1 VRPPEF
7 WNKRG
12 ATSTLLLPVGWIY
25 AAATARRVRRTGR
38 RAPVPVISV
47 GNLGVGG
54 AGKTP
59 VALAL
64 ARRLLAAGRAPHFLT
79 RGYGGREA
87 GPLRVDPARH
97 DYRAV
102 GDEALLLAR
111 AAPTWVSHRRAAGA
125 EAAVAAGAGVLV
137 MDDAHQNPDVAK
149 DLSLVVI
156 DGGYGFGNRRVIPA
170 GPLREPVAAG
180 LARADAAIL
189 VGDDAV
195 GARAHIGA
203 LTVLE
208 ARLVPDEAAVAALA
222 GKRVVAFC
230 GIGRPDKFFDT
241 VKAMGAALVEA
252 MPFPDHHAFT
262 PDDVMLAVEL
272 AAREGAVPVTTEKDF
287 VRLPS
292 EARPMV
298 TPVPV
303 RLEFADEAAAAA
315 LLAGLWKG
323 EKRT

>member
-12 ATSTLLLPVGWIY
+12 TTSTLLLP
-25 AAATARRVRRTGR
+25 AAWAYGFATARRVRRTGW

-97 DYRAV
+97 DHRAV

-111 AAPTWVSHRRAAGA
+111 AAPTWVSRRRAPGA
-125 EAAVAAGAGVLV
+125 CAAVEAGAGVLV

-149 DLSLVVI
+149 DLSLVVV

-170 GPLREPVAAG
+170 GPLREPVSAG

-189 VGDDAV
+189 IGDDAV
-195 GARAHIGA
+195 GARALIGA

-252 MPFPDHHAFT
+252 MPFPDHHVFT

-292 EARPMV
+292 EARLMV

-303 RLEFADEAAAAA
+303 RLEFADEAEAAA

-323 EKRT
+323 ETRT

>member
-1 VRPPEF
+1 MRPPEF
-7 WNKRG
+7 WRKRG
-12 ATSTLLLPVGWIY
+12 AASTLLLPAAWIY
-25 AAATARRVRRTGR
+25 AAATARRVRRKGW

-64 ARRLLAAGRAPHFLT
+64 ARRLIAAGRAPHFLT
-79 RGYGGREA
+79 RGYGGRQA

-97 DYRAV
+97 AHRDV

-111 AAPTWVSHRRAAGA
+111 LAPTWVARRRAPGA
-125 EAAVAAGAGVLV
+125 LAAVAAGAGCIV

-149 DLSLVVI
+149 DLSLVVV

-189 VGDDAV
+189 VGDDRA
-195 GARAHIGA
+195 GARARLGA
-203 LTVLE
+203 LPTIE

-222 GKRVVAFC
+222 GRKVVAFC

-241 VKAMGAALVEA
+241 VTAMGATLVEA
-252 MPFPDHHAFT
+252 LPFPDHHVFT

-272 AAREGAVPVTTEKDF
+272 AARAGAVPVTTEKDF
-287 VRLPS
+287 VRLPD

-303 RLEFADEAAAAA
+303 RLDFADEAAIAA
-315 LLAGLWKG
+315 LLGALWTS
-323 EKRT
+323 EDTR